1 MSNSDLVVKSN
12 TLIDASFKLTLA
24 EFRLLNL
31 VFAEISNSPDGSDG
45 FYNNDFKVTADQYS
59 QIYEVDKSTAYEALK
74 DASQRLFH
82 RYFTYEGVAYKKP
95 DFVEVIESRWVSK
108 IKYSKQGGYVKLVLT
123 DDVKSMVGVLQKCF
137 TQYHLQHTVG
147 LTSTYAKRLYEIMV
161 RWRNAG
167 NKTPQISLE
176 DLRNRL
182 GIEEG
187 QYKQMNNFKRLVLDN
202 AIEQINEHSDIK
214 AEYEQIKEGR
224 TIVGFV
230 FRFKAKKVIEGKS
243 KPVER
248 DPHTIDAFTG
258 QTDTE
263 SKNTPSWQVK
273 GLSDAQ
279 IKKIGVY
286 KQEFIDA
293 NTSKISPN
301 DRRGY
306 DEIFKSWEPLLKD
319 PNQVKNFKIVQD
331 LLERKRLN

>member
-1 MSNSDLVVKSN
+1 MNNNDLVIKSN
-12 TLIDASFKLTLA
+12 TLIDASFKLSLS
-24 EFRLLNL
+24 EFRLLNI
-31 VFAEISNSPDGSDG
+31 VFAEISDNSDGSDG
-45 FYNNDFKVTADQYS
+45 FYNNDFKVTAEQYS
-59 QIYEVDKSTAYEALK
+59 QIYEVDKSTAYEALQ

-82 RYFTYEGVAYKKP
+82 RYFKYEGAVYKKP
-95 DFVEVIESRWVSK
+95 DFVEVVESRWVSK

-167 NKTPQISLE
+167 NKTPQISLDE
-176 DLRNRL
+176 LRNKL
-182 GIEEG
+182 GIEED

-243 KPVER
+243 KPIER
-248 DPHTIDAFTG
+248 DERTADMFMG
-258 QTDTE
+258 NLTDKQLARVVH
-263 SKNTPSWQVK
+263 SVK
-273 GLSDAQ
+273 FMQDYGSMVSSSNSANQ
-279 IKKIGVY
+279 SSGAWISHMVEWIKKDPKRFTKRPMKEY
-286 KQEFIDA
+286 LD
-293 NTSKISPN
+293 
-301 DRRGY
+301 
-306 DEIFKSWEPLLKD
+306 DEQAPKF
-319 PNQVKNFKIVQD
+319 
-331 LLERKRLN
+331 